1 MRRLV
6 SRLLLLGGLLALP
19 WIAHADLTVA
29 ISRSPLSLPLFVAQ
43 DQDLF
48 HKNGLTV
55 KAVECLGG
63 VKCLDLALEGKADVI
78 TSAEIPVV
86 LNAFNRTD
94 YSLIATFV
102 SNKDDMRIVA
112 NTAKQIRRPADLIG
126 KRLGVINKG
135 TSQYYADL
143 FLLYHQVDPSKV
155 IRVNLRAEEMITA
168 LRAGQVD
175 AISVWEPL
183 GEMALRDNL
192 HDYIFLK
199 APPIYAQTFNL
210 VTLDSVK
217 NQHQDDIQKLLKSVK
232 QAIDYIHHNPA
243 YARQLLVRRL
253 DLPMDVID
261 KVWPGFRFEL
271 SLRPSLLTTMRGQ
284 LNWAIDAGYATGP
297 NKTPNLLDVVDPEPL
312 RRFDPG
318 LEGLQKP

>member
-1 MRRLV
+1 M
-6 SRLLLLGGLLALP
+6 
-19 WIAHADLTVA
+19 A

-78 TSAEIPVV
+78 TCAEIPVV

-112 NTAKQIRRPADLIG
+112 NTASHIHKPRDLIG

-143 FLLYHQVDPSKV
+143 FLLFYQIDPASV
-155 IRVNLRAEEMITA
+155 THVNLSAEELLPA
-168 LRAGQVD
+168 LEAGKVD

-183 GEMALRDNL
+183 GEIALRENSR
-192 HDYIFLK
+192 DYKRLE
-199 APPIYAQTFNL
+199 APSIYAQTFNL
-210 VTLDSVK
+210 VVMDAIK
-217 NQHQDDIQKLLKSVK
+217 DQHREDIQKLLKSVK
-232 QAIDYIHHNPA
+232 QAIDIIHQNPA
-243 YARQLLVRRL
+243 YSKALLVHRL
-253 DLPMDVID
+253 DLPLDVVN
-261 KVWPGFRFEL
+261 KVWRGFRYEL

-284 LNWAIDAGYATGP
+284 LNWAIDSGYATGP
-297 NKTPNLLDVVDPEPL
+297 NKTPNLLDVVDPQPL
-312 RRFDPG
+312 KRFDPA